1 LALINLSP
9 KKSKIHTVSEEM
21 KKIAVVYHSGH
32 GHTEHIAK
40 CVVKG
45 AQKISGIEVVLL
57 KADDLSAAP
66 EKLIEFD
73 GIIWGSP
80 TYLGGVSGVFKNFM
94 DATGGIWKKQQFKG
108 KLAAGFTVSSLP
120 AGDKQTTLLSMFVFS
135 MQHGMMW
142 VGNPILPEQHNGVPY
157 DEAAN
162 RLGSWSGL
170 MAQAGHSTAANSFPS
185 GDIKTAKMFGEN
197 FSSTLHRVLV

>member
-1 LALINLSP
+1 
-9 KKSKIHTVSEEM
+9 M

-45 AQKISGIEVVLL
+45 ARSAPDIEVELFS
-57 KADDLSAAP
+57 AEDLAAAP

-80 TYLGGVSGVFKNFM
+80 TYLGGVSGIFKSFM
-94 DATGGIWKKQQFKG
+94 DATGGIWRKQQFKG

-120 AGDKQTTLLSMFVFS
+120 SGDKQTTLLSIFVFS

-170 MAQAGHSTAANSFPS
+170 MAQAGHSAAADNFPL

-197 FSSTLHRVLV
+197 FSSSLQRMLA